1 MSVLARNCGRFWQT
15 LGRDMLETWTI
26 KSKIGANPT
35 IVATWEKRDMS
46 IKPPFTELE
55 IKKQPGGFY
64 KDNSLPI
71 ALISK
76 GIMVALVL
84 WALVFPANAN
94 GTLGSLNSQLLNVF
108 NQFYIIITGL
118 FVFFLLAVALTPWG
132 SKVMGREGEKPEFS
146 NFSWFSMMFGAGLG
160 VGLMVFATAE
170 PLSLWGSNPV
180 VVAGDVAGN
189 TEEAI
194 QSAYR
199 YTFAHYGFH
208 AWAIYVV
215 TGLSLAYY
223 AYTRDMPLTIRS
235 ALTPLFGKLMNG
247 FLGHVVDVL
256 GVVATILGVSVTIGF
271 GVSQFIDG
279 VYAITGMEWI
289 MNMGGDVPT
298 PSKVGLVAGLI
309 VIMGMSI
316 ISAVSGVG
324 RGVKYLSNINLVLSL
339 ILLLT
344 FVIFGSFAFAM
355 STYGSAFVDYII
367 NFFSISFG
375 AYGPQ
380 SAAEFAAAI
389 PDNAKPLADDL
400 FSGATNAW
408 GAWGGSDGFETF
420 KSGLSGAA
428 AELDEATLAA
438 VYEAGN
444 QGRQF
449 GWQAGWTTFYWA
461 WWIAFSPFVGLFL
474 ARISKGRSVREFIVG
489 CVFAPA
495 MVCFAWMTILGAT
508 AIDLEL
514 TGGAGGA
521 ITGASQTNQLFA
533 TLGVMLEGSSG
544 LLGALTVMCVVL
556 IMTFLVTSAD
566 SGILVM
572 NTIMSGGSQETGIKH
587 RIVWGVILTAV
598 IGTLILA
605 AGEENPMNALR
616 NAMIIGALPFTMVMG
631 LMMVSLGKALYR
643 DGLRA
648 KSETPAE

>member
-1 MSVLARNCGRFWQT
+1 MALK
-15 LGRDMLETWTI
+15 D
-26 KSKIGANPT
+26 
-35 IVATWEKRDMS
+35 
-46 IKPPFTELE
+46 PFTDLD
-55 IKKQPGGFY
+55 IKKQDAGFY
-64 KDNSLPI
+64 ENNSLPI

-76 GIMVALVL
+76 GIMVALVI

-94 GTLGSLNSQLLNVF
+94 GTLGSWNSNILAVF
-108 NQFYIIITGL
+108 NQFYIVIVGFFAFFL
-118 FVFFLLAVALTPWG
+118 FVVAVLPSG
-132 SKVMGREGEKPEFS
+132 RKVMGTPGEAPEFS

-180 VVAGDVAGN
+180 VVAGDVVGN
-189 TEEAI
+189 TEESI
-194 QSAYR
+194 KSAYR
-199 YTFAHYGFH
+199 FTFAHYGFH
-208 AWAIYVV
+208 AWSIYVV

-235 ALTPLFGKLMNG
+235 ALTPLFGRLMNG
-247 FLGHVVDVL
+247 ALGHIVDVL

-289 MNMGGDVPT
+289 MNMAGDVPA
-298 PSKVGLVAGLI
+298 PSKVGLIAGLLA
-309 VIMGMSI
+309 IMSLSI

-324 RGVKYLSNINLVLSL
+324 RGVKYLSNLNLVLSL

-344 FVIFGSFAFAM
+344 FVIFGSFLFAM
-355 STYGSAFVDYII
+355 TTYASALVDYII
-367 NFFSISFG
+367 NFVSISFG
-375 AYGPQ
+375 SYGPQ

-389 PDNAKPLADDL
+389 PESAKPLADDL
-400 FSGATNAW
+400 FAGATNAW
-408 GAWGGSDGFETF
+408 GAWGGSVGFETF
-420 KSGLSGAA
+420 KSGLTGAA

-449 GWQAGWTTFYWA
+449 GWQSGWTTFYWA

-489 CVFAPA
+489 CVLCPA
-495 MVCFAWMTILGAT
+495 LVCFAWMTILGGT

-514 TGGAGGA
+514 TGEAAGA

-533 TLGVMLEGSSG
+533 TLGQMISGSFLSII
-544 LLGALTVMCVVL
+544 TIMCVIL

-587 RIVWGVILTAV
+587 RIIWGVILTLV
-598 IGTLILA
+598 IASLILSA
-605 AGEENPMNALR
+605 SDGTNPMDAIKS
-616 NAMIIGALPFTMVMG
+616 AMIIGALPFTMVMG
-631 LMMVSLGKALYR
+631 LMCVALAKALYNDSR
-643 DGLRA
+643 REKAG
-648 KSETPAE
+648 SMGSQPAE

>member
-1 MSVLARNCGRFWQT
+1 
-15 LGRDMLETWTI
+15 
-26 KSKIGANPT
+26 
-35 IVATWEKRDMS
+35 MS
-46 IKPPFTELE
+46 IKPPFTALE
-55 IKKQPGGFY
+55 IKTQDGGFY

-94 GTLGSLNSQLLNVF
+94 GTLGSLNGNLLKIF
-108 NQFYIIITGL
+108 NQFYIVIVG
-118 FVFFLLAVALTPWG
+118 FFAFFLLIVAVLPSTG
-132 SKVMGREGEKPEFS
+132 RRVMGTPGTKPEFS

-170 PLSLWGSNPV
+170 PLGLWGSNPV
-180 VVAGDVAGN
+180 VVAGDVAGG
-189 TEEAI
+189 TPEAV

-199 YTFAHYGFH
+199 YTFLHYGFN
-208 AWAIYVV
+208 AWSIYVV

-235 ALTPLFGKLMNG
+235 ALTPIFGSAMNG

-289 MNMGGDVPT
+289 MNMAGEVPA

-309 VIMGMSI
+309 VIMGLSI

-324 RGVKYLSNINLVLSL
+324 RGVKYLSNLNLVLSI

-344 FVIFGSFAFAM
+344 FVIFGSFLFAM
-355 STYGSAFVDYII
+355 STYASAFLDYIL
-367 NFFSISFG
+367 NFVSLNFG

-380 SAAEFAAAI
+380 SADAFAAAL
-389 PDNAKPLADDL
+389 PEAAKPLAGDL
-400 FSGATNAW
+400 MAGATGPW
-408 GAWGGSDGFETF
+408 GSYEGF

-428 AELDEATLAA
+428 AELDEETLAA
-438 VYEAGN
+438 VYAAGN
-444 QGRQF
+444 DGRQF
-449 GWQAGWTTFYWA
+449 GWQSAWTTFYWA

-474 ARISKGRSVREFIVG
+474 ARISKGRTVREFIVG

-495 MVCFAWMTILGAT
+495 LVCFAWMTILGGT
-508 AIDLEL
+508 AINLEL
-514 TGGAGGA
+514 TGVAQGA

-533 TLGVMLEGSSG
+533 TLGQMIDGG
-544 LLGALTVMCVVL
+544 LLSALTIMSVVL

-587 RIVWGVILTAV
+587 RIVWGLILTAV

-605 AGEENPMNALR
+605 AGDNNPMDALK
-616 NAMIIGALPFTMVMG
+616 NAMIIGALPFTVVMG
-631 LMMVSLGKALYR
+631 LMCLSLVKALFR
-643 DGLRA
+643 DGKRDKLGMA
-648 KSETPAE
+648 QPAE